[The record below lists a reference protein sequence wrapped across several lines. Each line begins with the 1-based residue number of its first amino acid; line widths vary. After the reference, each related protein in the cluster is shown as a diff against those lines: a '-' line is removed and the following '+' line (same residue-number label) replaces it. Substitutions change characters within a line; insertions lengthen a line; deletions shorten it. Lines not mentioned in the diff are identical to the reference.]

1 MATEIHPKHSQEDY
15 YKQRIE
21 AMELEIEQLRL
32 EIMQKD
38 KTIEDLILLTEVKN

>member
-21 AMELEIEQLRL
+21 AMELEIERLR
-32 EIMQKD
+32 KR
-38 KTIEDLILLTEVKN
+38 IEAMYKNKLNK

>member
-21 AMELEIEQLRL
+21 AMELEIEQLR
-32 EIMQKD
+32 
-38 KTIEDLILLTEVKN
+38 KTIEELQKKTK

>member
-1 MATEIHPKHSQEDY
+1 MADIIEYQ
-15 YKQRIE
+15 KQRIE
-21 AMELEIEQLRL
+21 AMELEIQHLRL

>member
-1 MATEIHPKHSQEDY
+1 MTPSEREEFEKARGLLLVEKD
-15 YKQRIE
+15 
-21 AMELEIEQLRL
+21 LEIEQLRL

>member
-1 MATEIHPKHSQEDY
+1 MDPEEREAFDKARAKWMVE
-15 YKQRIE
+15 KQR
-21 AMELEIEQLRL
+21 EIEQLRL